1 MRVASLMLFDSM
13 LDRSRPSQYESFGC
27 TPGPVDLAPA
37 RSNSGQIDGGKRMRN
52 QRFWLAFIL
61 CISFTT
67 FSLLPA
73 GAQSTVAT
81 GSIQGTVTDQNG
93 AVVPNASITITN
105 KATGQSSKISSGG
118 SGSYA
123 SGALIPGDYEV
134 RIEAKGFRTQV
145 LTIPVQVG
153 NIATGSAKLTV
164 GTSNEVVEVTSSAV
178 TINTEQATVQGV
190 LSTEQIENLPIN
202 GRNFLDLAQLEP
214 GVQIQDG
221 GNFDPTKNGFSSI
234 SFGGRFGRTAR
245 IEVDGIDISDET
257 VGTTTQ
263 NLPAS
268 SIAEFQVSQSSL
280 DLSTELTS
288 SGAVNVV
295 TRSGTN
301 KWHGQ
306 AFYLFR
312 DHSMA
317 ANIANTDVPFQRN
330 NFGGQLGGP
339 IFKNRLFF
347 FVDAERLK
355 QDEIETVASGGLLSS
370 NVGSFNSPFRDT
382 NGIAK
387 LDWTVSDKVKAFYR
401 FSYEQNHSTKGF
413 IPNSFQPFTNVNN
426 TPVHAAGLD
435 FSTGTFTHAVRFG
448 YTKFRNGITDATQS
462 GVFNPVPDTNLT
474 IGPDF
479 LCLTGGA
486 DSFCSG
492 PNLLAPQ
499 QTFQRNT
506 QAKYDGSKTFGTHIL
521 RYGFGYNHIQGGG
534 FAKFFAL
541 APSVNADPT
550 DTSIPAFVG
559 DGTNPLNYLANFVF
573 MGNGQGFSSEK
584 PAFGLPGGGLGPD
597 NRIQWYVGD
606 SWKIRTNLT
615 LNFGLRYVHDTGR
628 TDSDIAPIPCSQLD
642 PGLAASLV
650 AGGTPC
656 NGNILDLW
664 GAGLGNRVRV
674 PGHNF
679 SPTAGFAWD
688 PTGSG
693 KTVIRAGA
701 GVYYENAIFNNNL
714 FNRPG
719 RLAQGLF
726 LSEAAPCAGG
736 QPTGFTLPGGMPIPA
751 SIDPTVTPICGQPIG
766 LVHTQLAQL
775 QALYQQATLAVGP
788 ASNSAFIGN
797 TLAAG
802 ANITGINMFAPD
814 YQTPRSLQMNIGFE
828 HQLGKGVVWSADYL
842 RNVGTHTLLAIDV
855 NHVGDVRFF
864 NKANAIAAINATL
877 AACGQPTIN
886 AALVTCPN
894 NPNAASN
901 PGYTP
906 RPATIGDF
914 ASFGLDSGASLCG
927 GFACPTAAFP
937 GQNPNLGMNQMLFP
951 AGRSTY
957 NAFQTSLRA
966 NVANPFK
973 GVKSMNWVV
982 SYSLS
987 RYLGSAQDSDFVNVA
1002 IDNNH
1007 PNAALGPNAL
1017 DRTHQ
1022 FSFGGTMLVPGGF
1035 RVGAVG
1041 HIYSPL
1047 PQDMLLP
1054 GGGAGGIFQS
1064 DVTGDG
1070 SGDGS
1075 GAYPN
1080 GDPIPGTKLG
1090 AFGRKVKLNDL
1101 NGFLANYNNTVA
1113 GGATPAGQVLINSG
1127 LFTLAQLQALGG
1139 VMPQVA
1145 LAPDG
1150 QVGLGWLKTFDL
1162 KLSYPRKLGERFAI
1176 EPSVSVFNAFNNA
1189 NFDLPS
1195 APIGNV
1201 LNLTPCDPTA
1211 PAATNNCNGT
1221 INSTTSVQHN
1231 SNRVLPGS
1239 GVFDLGAPRVV
1250 EFGLKLTF

>member
-1 MRVASLMLFDSM
+1 
-13 LDRSRPSQYESFGC
+13 
-27 TPGPVDLAPA
+27 
-37 RSNSGQIDGGKRMRN
+37 MRN
-52 QRFWLAFIL
+52 QRFWLVFIL
-61 CISFTT
+61 CICFTT

-81 GSIQGTVTDQNG
+81 GSIQGTVTDPNG
-93 AVVPNASITITN
+93 AVVPNASITISN

-134 RIEAKGFRTQV
+134 RIEAKGFQTQV

-153 NIATGSAKLTV
+153 NIATGNARLTV
-164 GTSNEVVEVTSSAV
+164 GTSNEVVEVTGSAV

-190 LSTEQIENLPIN
+190 LTTEQIENLPIN

-268 SIAEFQVSQSSL
+268 AIQEFQVSQSSL

-301 KWHGQ
+301 KLHGQ
-306 AFYLFR
+306 GFYLFR

-317 ANIANTDVPFQRN
+317 ANIANVDVPFQRN

-339 IFKNRLFF
+339 ILKNKLFF

-355 QDEIETVASGGLLSS
+355 QDETETVASGGPFSS
-370 NVGSFNSPFRDT
+370 IVGGFSSPFRDT
-382 NGIAK
+382 EGIAK
-387 LDWTVSDKVKAFYR
+387 LDWDISEKLKAFYR

-426 TPVHAAGLD
+426 TPVHALGLN
-435 FSTGTFTHAVRFG
+435 FTTGAFTHAVRFG
-448 YTKFRNGITDATQS
+448 YTKFRNGITDATKA
-462 GVFNPVPDTNLT
+462 GVFNPAPDISIT
-474 IGPDF
+474 IGPS
-479 LCLTGGA
+479 LTCLAGGV

-492 PNLLAPQ
+492 SNLLAPQ
-499 QTFQRNT
+499 QTYQENT
-506 QAKYDGSKTFGTHIL
+506 QIKYDGSKIVRSHIL

-541 APSVNADPT
+541 APTVNANG
-550 DTSIPAFVG
+550 PAICN
-559 DGTNPLNYLANFVF
+559 GTTVTTNCVANIFPGGTANPLNYPAQLVF

-615 LNFGLRYVHDTGR
+615 LNLGIRYVHDTGR

-642 PGLAASLV
+642 PGLAAGL
-650 AGGTPC
+650 ATAGTPC
-656 NGNILDLW
+656 NGNLLDLW

-701 GVYYENAIFNNNL
+701 GLYYENSIFNNNL

-726 LSEAAPCAGG
+726 LSEQAPCAGG
-736 QPTGFTLPGGMPIPA
+736 SPIPA
-751 SIDPTVTPICGQPIG
+751 SACPVVRPCPPASFRRTHLWSADGFRPRAARAIAG
-766 LVHTQLAQL
+766 AY
-775 QALYQQATLAVGP
+775 QAATLTVGP
-788 ASNSAFIGN
+788 ASNAAFIGN

-802 ANITGINMFAPD
+802 ANITGINMFAPG
-814 YQTPRSLQMNIGFE
+814 YQTPRSVQMNIGFE

-855 NHVGDVRFF
+855 NHVGDKRFF
-864 NKANAIAAINATL
+864 NKGNAVAAINATI
-877 AACGQPTIN
+877 AACGLVPVAPSSQFVNAQTIN
-886 AALVTCPN
+886 DVIANCPGLHGPITPT
-894 NPNAASN
+894 NPTN
-901 PGYTP
+901 G
-906 RPATIGDF
+906 ATIADF
-914 ASFGLDSGASLCG
+914 ASFGLTSGADRCS
-927 GFACPTAAFP
+927 GFACPDAAFP
-937 GQNPNLGMNQMLFP
+937 GKNPNLGVNQMLFP

-966 NVANPFK
+966 NVRNPFA
-973 GVKSMNWVV
+973 GIKSMNWVV

-987 RYLGSAQDSDFVNVA
+987 RYVGSALDSDFVNAAV
-1002 IDNNH
+1002 DNNR
-1007 PNAALGPNAL
+1007 PTASLGPNGL

-1022 FSFGGTMLVPGGF
+1022 FSFGGTMDVPAGF

-1041 HIYSPL
+1041 HVYSPL
-1047 PQDMLLP
+1047 AQNMILP
-1054 GGGAGGIFQS
+1054 GGGAGGIFIS

-1075 GAYPN
+1075 GVYPG
-1080 GDPIPGTKLG
+1080 GDLVPGTKLG
-1090 AFGRKVKLNDL
+1090 AFGRSVKLNDL
-1101 NGFLANYNNTVA
+1101 AGFINNYNSKVA
-1113 GGATPAGQVLINSG
+1113 GSATPAGQVLIDNG
-1127 LFTLAQLQALGG
+1127 LMTLAQLQALGG
-1139 VMPQVA
+1139 VLQP
-1145 LAPDG
+1145 LAPPPTG
-1150 QVGLGWLKTFDL
+1150 QVGLGWLKTVDL
-1162 KLSYPRKLGERFAI
+1162 KLSYPRKFGERMAL

-1189 NFDLPS
+1189 NFRS
-1195 APIGNV
+1195 AQRTDQWRAKPGK
-1201 LNLTPCDPTA
+1201 CA
-1211 PAATNNCNGT
+1211 MR
-1221 INSTTSVQHN
+1221 
-1231 SNRVLPGS
+1231 SNR
-1239 GVFDLGAPRVV
+1239 AC
-1250 EFGLKLTF
+1250 

>member
-1 MRVASLMLFDSM
+1 ML
-13 LDRSRPSQYESFGC
+13 
-27 TPGPVDLAPA
+27 T
-37 RSNSGQIDGGKRMRN
+37 
-52 QRFWLAFIL
+52 
-61 CISFTT
+61 
-67 FSLLPA
+67 
-73 GAQSTVAT
+73 
-81 GSIQGTVTDQNG
+81 
-93 AVVPNASITITN
+93 
-105 KATGQSSKISSGG
+105 
-118 SGSYA
+118 
-123 SGALIPGDYEV
+123 
-134 RIEAKGFRTQV
+134 
-145 LTIPVQVG
+145 
-153 NIATGSAKLTV
+153 
-164 GTSNEVVEVTSSAV
+164 
-178 TINTEQATVQGV
+178 
-190 LSTEQIENLPIN
+190 TEQIENLPIN

-268 SIAEFQVSQSSL
+268 SIQEFQVSQSSL

-295 TRSGTN
+295 TRSGSN

-306 AFYLFR
+306 GFYLFR
-312 DHSMA
+312 DHSIA

-355 QDEIETVASGGLLSS
+355 QDEIETVASGGPFASIP
-370 NVGSFNSPFRDT
+370 GSFNSPFRDT

-387 LDWTVSDKVKAFYR
+387 LDWRISDNVKAFYR

-426 TPVHAAGLD
+426 TPVHAAGVD
-435 FSTGTFTHAVRFG
+435 FNTGTFTHAIRFG
-448 YTKFRNGITDATQS
+448 FTKFRNGITDATQS
-462 GVFNPVPDTNLT
+462 GVFNPAPDISLT

-486 DSFCSG
+486 DQFCSG

-499 QTFQRNT
+499 QTFQKNT
-506 QAKYDGSKTFGTHIL
+506 QIKYDGSKTIRSHVL

-550 DTSIPAFVG
+550 DSSVPFFDPLNAPFPG
-559 DGTNPLNYLANFVF
+559 GNTNPLNYLANFVF

-597 NRIQWYVGD
+597 NRIQFYVGD

-615 LNFGLRYVHDTGR
+615 VNFGVRYVHDTGR

-642 PGLAASLV
+642 PGLASALV
-650 AGGTPC
+650 TAGTPC

-679 SPTAGFAWD
+679 SPNAGFAWD

-701 GVYYENAIFNNNL
+701 GIYYENSIFNNNL
-714 FNRPG
+714 FDRPG

-726 LSEAAPCAGG
+726 LAEQAPCAGG
-736 QPTGFTLPGGMPIPA
+736 QPNPGFVMPGGAPIPF
-751 SIDPTVTPICGQPIG
+751 DLTTICGQPMG
-766 LVHTQLAQL
+766 SVHSQLAQL
-775 QALYQQATLAVGP
+775 QAAYQAATLAVGP
-788 ASNSAFIGN
+788 ASNAAFIGN

-802 ANITGINMFAPD
+802 ANITGINMFAPN
-814 YQTPRSLQMNIGFE
+814 YQTPRSLQMNFGFE

-842 RNVGTHTLLAIDV
+842 RNVGTHTLLAIDA

-864 NKANAIAAINATL
+864 NKNAAISAISAT
-877 AACGQPTIN
+877 N
-886 AALVTCPN
+886 AAFGCGTGTT
-894 NPNAASN
+894 AADIN
-901 PGYTP
+901 CAIGAG
-906 RPATIGDF
+906 ATIADF
-914 ASFGLDSGASLCG
+914 ANLGLDSGTNVCAG
-927 GFACPTAAFP
+927 GSQAAGACIHIIGNNPVNIVPAF
-937 GQNPNLGMNQMLFP
+937 GGINPQLGVNQMLFP

-957 NAFQTSLRA
+957 NAFETSLRA
-966 NVANPFK
+966 NVSKPFR
-973 GVKSMNWVV
+973 GVKAMNWVV

-987 RYLGSAQDSDFVNVA
+987 RYNGSAQDSDFVNTA

-1007 PNAALGPNAL
+1007 PTASMGPNGL

-1022 FSFGGTMLVPGGF
+1022 FSFGGTIDLPGSF
-1035 RVGAVG
+1035 RFGAVG
-1041 HIYSPL
+1041 HVYSPL
-1047 PQDMLLP
+1047 PQDILLP
-1054 GGGAGGIFQS
+1054 GGGVGGIFQT

-1075 GAYPN
+1075 GVYPN
-1080 GDPIPGTKLG
+1080 GDPLPGTKLG
-1090 AFGRKVKLNDL
+1090 AFGRKIKVNGL
-1101 NGFLANYNNTVA
+1101 NGFLANYNANVA
-1113 GGATPAGQVLINSG
+1113 GGATPAGQVLIDNG

-1139 VMPQVA
+1139 VIPQVA
-1145 LAPDG
+1145 LAPQG

-1162 KLSYPRKLGERFAI
+1162 KFSYPRKFGERFAL

-1189 NFDLPS
+1189 NFDLPN
-1195 APIGNV
+1195 APIGNT
-1201 LNLTPCDPTA
+1201 LNLTPCVPSA
-1211 PAATNNCNGT
+1211 PADSNNCNGT

-1239 GVFDLGAPRVV
+1239 GVFRPGRSARGRVRLEV
-1250 EFGLKLTF
+1250 